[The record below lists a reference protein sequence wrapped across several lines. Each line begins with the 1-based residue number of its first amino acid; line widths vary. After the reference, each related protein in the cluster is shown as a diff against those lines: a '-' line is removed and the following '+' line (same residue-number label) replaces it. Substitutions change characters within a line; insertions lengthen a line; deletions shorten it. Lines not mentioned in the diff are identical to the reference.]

1 MTTEERN
8 LAAIERWAELY
19 NTDVERMVREC
30 YAPDCLIDVKN
41 GISFR
46 GHDTFAAIEVGV
58 ERQAPRRRGAIVRA
72 FASGDTVTVQGLLTD
87 EDRGPDFRSEYC
99 AVLTLRDGLIVHDQ
113 SYLDLRVWPNPGL
126 SRDEWAALDVVRR

>member
-1 MTTEERN
+1 VSTEERN
-8 LAAIERWAELY
+8 LAAVERWAELY

-41 GISFR
+41 GISFQ
-46 GHDTFAAIEVGV
+46 GHETFAAIELGV
-58 ERQAPRRRGAIVRA
+58 ERQAPRRRGTIVRA

>member
-1 MTTEERN
+1 VTSTEERN

-19 NTDVERMVREC
+19 NTDAERMVREC

-58 ERQAPRRRGAIVRA
+58 ERQAPRRRGAIV
-72 FASGDTVTVQGLLTD
+72 
-87 EDRGPDFRSEYC
+87 
-99 AVLTLRDGLIVHDQ
+99 HDQ

>member
-1 MTTEERN
+1 MSTEERN

-46 GHDTFAAIEVGV
+46 GHDTFAAYLLDRLGLGMSM
-58 ERQAPRRRGAIVRA
+58 AAI
-72 FASGDTVTVQGLLTD
+72 SPL
-87 EDRGPDFRSEYC
+87 C
-99 AVLTLRDGLIVHDQ
+99 AIMANV
-113 SYLDLRVWPNPGL
+113 
-126 SRDEWAALDVVRR
+126 

>member
-1 MTTEERN
+1 VSTEERN
-8 LAAIERWAELY
+8 LAAIEL
-19 NTDVERMVREC
+19 
-30 YAPDCLIDVKN
+30 
-41 GISFR
+41 
-46 GHDTFAAIEVGV
+46 GV

-72 FASGDTVTVQGLLTD
+72 FASGDTVTVLGLLTD